1 MKLIA
6 YLCAIQEQQTTKTI
20 KIMAQKQVI
29 ALIRTST
36 TKQEVESQKQEL
48 IEYILNDGVNAENII
63 VVGHEGASA
72 IKVDEAYQK
81 NMQAVYNLIDGGNI
95 AAVYAWGVDRIG
107 RNEEILL
114 GFKTKLVSNGVQ
126 LVIKNPSLRLLNDD
140 GSVNNGVEL
149 AFSLFCTLAKQE
161 METKK
166 ARFKRAK
173 TRNTEQG
180 RYNGGRI
187 HFGYTVN
194 DNGKVVVNDEE
205 AELVKLIYEL
215 YASGEYS
222 TTTLTK
228 ELQSRGYTV
237 RGKAVSLHFITNML
251 KSTAFIGFTEYNG
264 VKRTYDRIISNEL
277 FETVKQR
284 LTANHK
290 GDITRQ
296 SKHTHLASKL
306 IVCPTCGRHWFA
318 SNRSYMCIGHK
329 YHGKDL
335 QGVDTC
341 PNGDSIA
348 VEWVDVAALCVA
360 KTLEVEYMLNFTET
374 KAEEAKNQL
383 EINAQ
388 KIETLQARINKMDE
402 RKQRIAE
409 MYINGDISRDE
420 QARQSAK
427 VKTDMAEYNAQI
439 VKLNEENAKLND
451 LVVYAEDYK
460 FMQLDE
466 WMSKGGIYDDVE
478 RGYKIVHKHIKQITV
493 EPFEYMG
500 KTQKMIT
507 VTTLLG
513 QAVEFLYIAKSKVK
527 ENGMPIKLFLRETE
541 DEFTPLLMGSKL
553 VMPM

>member
-1 MKLIA
+1 
-6 YLCAIQEQQTTKTI
+6 
-20 KIMAQKQVI
+20 MATKQVI
-29 ALIRTST
+29 ALIREST
-36 TKQEVESQKQEL
+36 EKQEIESQKAEL
-48 IEYILNDGVNAENII
+48 TNYIKQDGVKAENII
-63 VVGHEGASA
+63 IVGDKGASA
-72 IKVDEAYQK
+72 RKLDNAYRK
-81 NMQAVYNLIDGGNI
+81 NMNTVFELIDGGNI
-95 AAVYAWGVDRIG
+95 AAVYAWAIDRIG
-107 RNEEILL
+107 RDAVTLFT
-114 GFKTKLVSNGVQ
+114 FKNKLVKNGIQ
-126 LVIKNPSLRLLNDD
+126 LIIKNPSLRLLDDD
-140 GSVNNGVEL
+140 GSVNHGTEL
-149 AFSLFCTLAKQE
+149 AFSLFATMAEQE
-161 METKK
+161 MDAKF
-166 ARFKRAK
+166 ARFERAK
-173 TRNTEQG
+173 RRNAEQG
-180 RYNGGRI
+180 RYNGGKI

-194 DNGKVVVNDEE
+194 EDGKVVVNDEE

-215 YASGEYS
+215 CASGEYS

-228 ELQSRGYTV
+228 EFQSRGYTV

-251 KSTAFIGFTEYNG
+251 KSTAFVGHTIYNKHEVIDG
-264 VKRTYDRIISNEL
+264 KKTGKILYTQKRTYPRIISDQL
-277 FETVKQR
+277 FEDVQQR

-451 LVVYAEDYK
+451 LVGYAEDYK
-460 FMQLDE
+460 IMQLDE